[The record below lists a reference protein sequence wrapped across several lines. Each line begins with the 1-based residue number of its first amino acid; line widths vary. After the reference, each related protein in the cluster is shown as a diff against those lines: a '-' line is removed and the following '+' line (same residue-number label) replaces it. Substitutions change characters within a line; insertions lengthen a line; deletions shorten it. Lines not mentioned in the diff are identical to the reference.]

1 VIRQIVLVRLLPDA
15 PQDAVAKMT
24 AALLALRAEFPRI
37 KDMRVGEDL
46 RVRPDN
52 YDFGYTADFATLQ
65 DYLTFR
71 EDERHWETIRTAV
84 TPYLAERAGVVMEIP
99 EPNAS

>member
-1 VIRQIVLVRLLPDA
+1 MIRQIVLVRLSPDA
-15 PQDAVAKMT
+15 PADAVPKMA
-24 AALLALRAEFPRI
+24 AALLALRAEFSQI
-37 KDMRVGEDL
+37 EDMCVGEDL

-52 YDFGYTADFATLQ
+52 YDFGYTADFATVD
-65 DYLTFR
+65 DYLAFR

-99 EPNAS
+99 DPADP

>member
-1 VIRQIVLVRLLPDA
+1 MIRQIVLVQLLPDA
-15 PQDAVAKMT
+15 PPDAVPGMA
-24 AALLALRAEFPRI
+24 AALLALRTEFAQI

-52 YDFGYTADFATLQ
+52 YDFGYTADFATFD
-65 DYLTFR
+65 DYLAFR

-84 TPYLAERAGVVMEIP
+84 TPYVAERAGVVMEVP
-99 EPNAS
+99 DSATP

>member
-1 VIRQIVLVRLLPDA
+1 MIRQIVLVRLLPDA
-15 PQDAVAKMT
+15 PPDAVPKMA
-24 AALLALRAEFPRI
+24 AALLALRAEFPQI

-52 YDFGYTADFATLQ
+52 YDFGYTADFTTFH

-84 TPYLAERAGVVMEIP
+84 APYLAERAGVVMEISDP
-99 EPNAS
+99 AAP